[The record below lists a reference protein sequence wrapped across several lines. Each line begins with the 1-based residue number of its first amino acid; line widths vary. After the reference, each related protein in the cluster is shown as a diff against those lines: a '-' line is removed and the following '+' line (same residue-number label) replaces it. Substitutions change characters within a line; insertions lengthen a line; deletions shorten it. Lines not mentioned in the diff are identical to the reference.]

1 MSASDSNVV
10 LRQLRETAALLR
22 KLQAQVAANWLRQTA
37 MTTYD
42 EDRNTGV
49 SAEEFEYGMKILR
62 RLDRTLN
69 TSNAS
74 ARGPFRC

>member
-22 KLQAQVAANWLRQTA
+22 KPQAQVAANWLRQPA

-42 EDRNTGV
+42 EDRNIGV
-49 SAEEFEYGMKILR
+49 TAEEFDYGMRMLR
-62 RLDRTLN
+62 RLVRVLEA
-69 TSNAS
+69 SNAS
-74 ARGPFRC
+74 GHR